1 MGIVDK
7 IKRSLPIV
15 GGGEAPRTM
24 SPREEGGRPA
34 PRAEA
39 VAPAKPAGSVHD
51 FIDGMVKSNKL
62 FLFMKGS
69 PSAPQCGF
77 SANAAGILQSY
88 GVREIPHFDVLS
100 DPDVRQGIKEYSDWP
115 TIPQL
120 YIGGEFVG
128 GSDILTELH
137 QSGELRGLL
146 QKAGAIA

>member
-15 GGGEAPRTM
+15 GGGDAPRTTE
-24 SPREEGGRPA
+24 PRPPA
-34 PRAEA
+34 PRAETA
-39 VAPAKPAGSVHD
+39 APAKPAGSVHD

-77 SANAAGILQSY
+77 SANAAGILMSY
-88 GVREIPHFDVLS
+88 GVEIPHFDVLS

-137 QSGELRGLL
+137 QSGELKGML
-146 QKAGAIA
+146 QKAGAIR

>member
-15 GGGEAPRTM
+15 GGGEAPRPTM
-24 SPREEGGRPA
+24 SPRPA
-34 PRAEA
+34 PQASAAAPKAE
-39 VAPAKPAGSVHD
+39 GSIHD
-51 FIDGMVKSNKL
+51 FIDGMVKGNKL

-77 SANAAGILQSY
+77 SANAAGILHSY
-88 GVREIPHFDVLS
+88 GVEIPHFDVLS
-100 DPDVRQGIKEYSDWP
+100 DPDVRQGVKEYSDWP

>member
-15 GGGEAPRTM
+15 GGGEPPRTTM
-24 SPREEGGRPA
+24 PSRPA
-34 PRAEA
+34 PQASAAAPKAE
-39 VAPAKPAGSVHD
+39 GSIHD
-51 FIDGMVKSNKL
+51 FIDGMVKGNKL

-69 PSAPQCGF
+69 PSSPQCGF

-100 DPDVRQGIKEYSDWP
+100 DPDVRQGVKDYSDWP

-120 YIGGEFVG
+120 YIGGEFIG

>member
-15 GGGEAPRTM
+15 GGGEAPRTSTM
-24 SPREEGGRPA
+24 PPRPTSQPA
-34 PRAEA
+34 AA
-39 VAPAKPAGSVHD
+39 APKPEGSVHD
-51 FIDGMVKSNKL
+51 FIDGMVKGNKL

-100 DPDVRQGIKEYSDWP
+100 DPDVRQGVKDYSDWP

-137 QSGELRGLL
+137 QSGELKTML
-146 QKAGAIA
+146 QKAGAV

>member
-15 GGGEAPRTM
+15 GGGEAPRTTM
-24 SPREEGGRPA
+24 PPRPA
-34 PRAEA
+34 PQASATAAPKAE
-39 VAPAKPAGSVHD
+39 GSIHD
-51 FIDGMVKSNKL
+51 FIDGMVKGNKL

-69 PSAPQCGF
+69 PSSPQCGF

-88 GVREIPHFDVLS
+88 GVEVPHFDVLS
-100 DPDVRQGIKEYSDWP
+100 DPDVRQGVKEYSDWP

-120 YIGGEFVG
+120 YIGGEFIG

>member
-15 GGGEAPRTM
+15 GGGEAPRTSTM
-24 SPREEGGRPA
+24 PPRPTPQPA
-34 PRAEA
+34 AA
-39 VAPAKPAGSVHD
+39 AAKPEGSVHD

-69 PSAPQCGF
+69 PSSPQCGF
-77 SANAAGILQSY
+77 SANAAGILHSY
-88 GVREIPHFDVLS
+88 GVEIPHFDVLS

-146 QKAGAIA
+146 QKAGAIS

>member
-15 GGGEAPRTM
+15 GGGEAPRTSTM
-24 SPREEGGRPA
+24 PPRPA
-34 PRAEA
+34 
-39 VAPAKPAGSVHD
+39 APPAATAARPEGSVHD

-69 PSAPQCGF
+69 PSSPQCGF

-88 GVREIPHFDVLS
+88 GVEIPHFDVLS

-137 QSGELRGLL
+137 QSGELKGML

>member
-15 GGGEAPRTM
+15 GGGEAPRTTM
-24 SPREEGGRPA
+24 PPRPA
-34 PRAEA
+34 PQAAAAAPKAE
-39 VAPAKPAGSVHD
+39 GSVHD

-88 GVREIPHFDVLS
+88 GVEIPHFDVLS

-137 QSGELRGLL
+137 QSGELRGML
-146 QKAGAIA
+146 QKAGAIS

>member
-15 GGGEAPRTM
+15 GGGEAPRTTM
-24 SPREEGGRPA
+24 PPQSAARPA
-34 PRAEA
+34 SQ
-39 VAPAKPAGSVHD
+39 PASAAQPEGSIHD
-51 FIDGMVKSNKL
+51 FIDGMVKGNKL

-69 PSAPQCGF
+69 PSSPMCGF
-77 SANAAGILQSY
+77 SANAAGILHSY
-88 GVREIPHFDVLS
+88 GVEIPHFDVLS
-100 DPDVRQGIKEYSDWP
+100 DPDVRQGVKEYSDWP

-137 QSGELRGLL
+137 QSGELRGML

>member
-15 GGGEAPRTM
+15 GGGEPPRSTMPPQGAAKAPEATASR
-24 SPREEGGRPA
+24 PEG
-34 PRAEA
+34 
-39 VAPAKPAGSVHD
+39 SIHD
-51 FIDGMVKSNKL
+51 FIDGMVKGNKL

-69 PSAPQCGF
+69 PSSPMCGF

-88 GVREIPHFDVLS
+88 GVREIPHFNVLS
-100 DPDVRQGIKEYSDWP
+100 DPDVRQGVKDYSDWP

-137 QSGELRGLL
+137 QSGELKAML
-146 QKAGAIA
+146 QKAGAV

>member
-15 GGGEAPRTM
+15 GGGDA
-24 SPREEGGRPA
+24 PA
-34 PRAEA
+34 PRAPTPYA
-39 VAPAKPAGSVHD
+39 PPPTPKAPAATAAGGASVHD

-69 PSAPQCGF
+69 PSSPMCGF
-77 SANAAGILQSY
+77 SANAAGILHSY
-88 GVREIPHFDVLS
+88 GVDVPHFDVLS
-100 DPDVRQGIKEYSDWP
+100 DPDVRNGVKEYSDWP

-128 GSDILTELH
+128 GSDILSELH
-137 QSGELRGLL
+137 QSGELKAML
-146 QKAGAIA
+146 QKAGTIPA

>member
-15 GGGEAPRTM
+15 GGGEPRVQPLPDTQPMPGRQAAAAP
-24 SPREEGGRPA
+24 
-34 PRAEA
+34 
-39 VAPAKPAGSVHD
+39 KPEGSVHD
-51 FIDGMVKSNKL
+51 FIDGMVKGNKL

-69 PSAPQCGF
+69 PSSPMCGF

-88 GVREIPHFDVLS
+88 GVREIPHFNVLS
-100 DPDVRQGIKEYSDWP
+100 DPDVRQGVKDYSDWP

-137 QSGELRGLL
+137 QSGELKGLL
-146 QKAGAIA
+146 QKAGAV

>member
-15 GGGEAPRTM
+15 GGGD
-24 SPREEGGRPA
+24 PA
-34 PRAEA
+34 PRVQPLPDTQPMPGRQAA
-39 VAPAKPAGSVHD
+39 APKPEGSVHD

-69 PSAPQCGF
+69 PSSPMCGF

-88 GVREIPHFDVLS
+88 GVREIPHFNVLS
-100 DPDVRQGIKEYSDWP
+100 DPDVRQGIKDYSDWP

-120 YIGGEFVG
+120 YIAGEFVG

-137 QSGELRGLL
+137 QSGELRGML
-146 QKAGAIA
+146 QKAGVIA

>member
-15 GGGEAPRTM
+15 GGGEAPRATM
-24 SPREEGGRPA
+24 PPRPPAQPAAASP
-34 PRAEA
+34 
-39 VAPAKPAGSVHD
+39 KPEGSVHD

-88 GVREIPHFDVLS
+88 GVEIPHFDVLS
-100 DPDVRQGIKEYSDWP
+100 DPDVRQGVKEYSDWP

-137 QSGELRGLL
+137 QSGELKGML
-146 QKAGAIA
+146 QKAGAIS

>member
-24 SPREEGGRPA
+24 EQPRPA
-34 PRAEA
+34 PPAA
-39 VAPAKPAGSVHD
+39 SAAKPEGSVHD
-51 FIDGMVKSNKL
+51 FIDGMVKGNKL

-88 GVREIPHFDVLS
+88 GVEIPHFDVLS

-137 QSGELRGLL
+137 QSGELRGML